1 MRKLLIIPVL
11 ALALYAADSKST
23 APAPAPAPKALP
35 WEKNH
40 LLIGKELYRAN
51 CVVCHDVD
59 KPQAQS
65 KKFGPSFYQ
74 LFRRPKMPLANMPPN
89 DGYIK
94 LKVKLGGAIMPSFAK
109 ALDDNEVQLI
119 LDYLHSL

>member
-1 MRKLLIIPVL
+1 MRKLLVIPVL
-11 ALALYAADSKST
+11 ALALYAADTKST
-23 APAPAPAPKALP
+23 APPAPKVIP

-74 LFRRPKMPLANMPPN
+74 LFKSPKMPLANMPPN
-89 DGYIK
+89 VGYIK
-94 LKVKLGGAIMPSFAK
+94 LKIKLGGAIMPSFAK
-109 ALDDNEVQLI
+109 TLNDSEMDLI
-119 LDYLHSL
+119 IDYLQSL

>member
-1 MRKLLIIPVL
+1 MRRFLILSTL

-23 APAPAPAPKALP
+23 APPPAPKALP

-40 LLIGKELYRAN
+40 LLVGKELYRTN

-59 KPQAQS
+59 KPQGQS

-74 LFRRPKMPLANMPPN
+74 LFKHPKMPLANMPPN
-89 DGYIK
+89 VGYVK
-94 LKVKLGGAIMPSFAK
+94 LKIKLGGAIMPSFAK
-109 ALDDNEVQLI
+109 ALDDNEVQSI

>member
-1 MRKLLIIPVL
+1 MRKLLILPVL
-11 ALALYAADSKST
+11 ALALCAAESKST
-23 APAPAPAPKALP
+23 APPPAAKAPP

-94 LKVKLGGAIMPSFAK
+94 LKIKLGGAIMPSFAK
-109 ALDDNEVQLI
+109 ALDDNEVQSI